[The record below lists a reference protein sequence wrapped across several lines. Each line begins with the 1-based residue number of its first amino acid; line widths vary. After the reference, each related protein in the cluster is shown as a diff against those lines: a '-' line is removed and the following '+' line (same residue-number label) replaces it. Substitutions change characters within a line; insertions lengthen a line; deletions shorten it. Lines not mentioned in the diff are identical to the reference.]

1 MKTNLKEMTSLALV
15 VILIG
20 TIFLPIQST
29 SLQASIP
36 QNPSK
41 IGKST
46 QYWAL
51 VVGIGKYAESP
62 ESNRPDMIPEATG
75 FRDLLLQTSWWS
87 ADHIKLITAE
97 NATRSNI
104 IAGFRWLIK
113 MASADDVVVVYLS
126 THGNYLPLDIPPID
140 EADGLD
146 EMLVTYWGF
155 AYNTSFIT
163 DDTINILLNQLKSDN
178 VCLIV
183 DSCYAGGFND
193 HWRFLKSAPEQHRVI
208 LMGSCEDEL
217 SYSGGFAPYLIDGL
231 RGYADSNRDGII
243 TAEEAFAY
251 AQPRSNQE
259 QHPTI
264 YDGYPGE
271 FPLTTDTLQKSSSSS
286 ASSQQEDSRLISTP
300 KSMGVSAETSVLC
313 GYVISSSSNQPIND
327 ALVTVSSRINYQE
340 TYTNTTTT
348 DSIGFYFM
356 HVPAARIRITISA
369 QGYCDKSNYQLQV
382 IDNHTYW
389 ANLSLVPRP
398 TETAVICGYI
408 SSEQNGTP
416 LAANVSLQW
425 QGSQVD
431 TYRNSTVANENGFY
445 RMNVA
450 PGQVDVDFSKDGYYS
465 KSYNNLNL
473 SSSQIYWGNVTLYP
487 FPLETSSVC
496 GYITDSTTG
505 TPLQGVR
512 IDVTWVNFSINQ
524 EYTREA
530 QTDASGFFSMPIAPG
545 ELYIDLRGYEY
556 NYYDPYRHD
565 ALAGKSLWMN
575 ISLQRNS
582 ISVDIAKPLQA
593 LYSNNQCIL
602 PWSSTVI
609 IGPIG
614 IEATNANFDYGPG
627 GQWQVQK
634 VEFYIDGALKATVTS
649 EPYLWNWTAK
659 TSGKH
664 TIKVIAYEFDNDTA
678 SKEIK
683 VTKFL

>member
-1 MKTNLKEMTSLALV
+1 MKTNLKEITSLLILG
-15 VILIG
+15 ILIV
-20 TIFLPIQST
+20 TILLPTITVS
-29 SLQASIP
+29 SQASIL

-41 IGKST
+41 IVKGT
-46 QYWAL
+46 QYWAF

-75 FRDLLLQTSWWS
+75 FRDLLLQTPWWS
-87 ADHIKLITAE
+87 ADHIKLLTAE

-126 THGNYLPLDIPPID
+126 THGNYLPLDIPPKD

-163 DDTINILLNQLKSDN
+163 DDTINILLNQLKSNN

-193 HWRFLKSAPEQHRVI
+193 HWKLLKSAPEQHRVI

-231 RGYADSNRDGII
+231 RGYADSNRDGIV

-286 ASSQQEDSRLISTP
+286 ASFQQEDSRLISTP
-300 KSMGVSAETSVLC
+300 NSMGVSAETSVLC
-313 GYVISSSSNQPIND
+313 GYVTSSSSSQPIND
-327 ALVTVSSRINYQE
+327 ALVTVSGRINYQE

-348 DSIGFYFM
+348 DSTGFYFM
-356 HVPAARIRITISA
+356 RVPAMRIRITISA

-398 TETAVICGYI
+398 IETAVICGYI

-431 TYRNSTVANENGFY
+431 TYRNSTGADENGFY
-445 RMNVA
+445 QMNVA
-450 PGQVDVDFSKDGYYS
+450 PGQVDLDFSKDGYYS

-556 NYYDPYRHD
+556 NYYDPFRHD
-565 ALAGKSLWMN
+565 APAGKPLWMN
-575 ISLQRNS
+575 ISLQKNS

-609 IGPIG
+609 IGSIG
-614 IEATNANFDYGPG
+614 IEATSEDFFYGPND
-627 GQWQVQK
+627 QWNVQK
-634 VEFYIDGALKATVTS
+634 VEFYIDGVLKATVTS
-649 EPYLWNWTAK
+649 EPYLWNWTVK

-664 TIKVIAYEFDNDTA
+664 TIKVIAYGFDNDTA

>member
-1 MKTNLKEMTSLALV
+1 MNLKEMASLALV

-29 SLQASIP
+29 PLQASIL
-36 QNPSK
+36 QNPLK
-41 IGKST
+41 IGKGT

-51 VVGIGKYAESP
+51 VVGIGKYADSP

-113 MASADDVVVVYLS
+113 QASADDVVVVYLS
-126 THGNYLPLDIPPID
+126 THGNQLPFDIPPKD
-140 EADGLD
+140 EADGRD

-163 DDTINILLNQLKSDN
+163 DDTINILLNQLKSNN

-193 HWRFLKSAPEQHRVI
+193 HWKLLKSAPEQHRVI

-217 SYSGGFAPYLIDGL
+217 SYSGGFAPYLIDGF
-231 RGYADSNRDGII
+231 RGYADSNRDGIV

-251 AQPRSNQE
+251 AQPRSNPN

-271 FPLTTDTLQKSSSSS
+271 LPLTTDTLYKSLSSP
-286 ASSQQEDSRLISTP
+286 ASSQGQDSTP
-300 KSMGVSAETSVLC
+300 IPPSNSIGITAETSLLC
-313 GYVISSSSNQPIND
+313 GYITSSGQPIKD
-327 ALVTVSSRINYQE
+327 ALITVSGRMNYQE
-340 TYTNTTTT
+340 SYTNSTTT
-348 DSIGFYFM
+348 DSAGFFFM
-356 HVPAARIRITISA
+356 HVPAMRIRITVSA
-369 QGYCDKSNYQLQV
+369 QGYCDKSNNQLQV
-382 IDNHTYW
+382 IENNTYW
-389 ANLSLVPRP
+389 VNLSLVLKPL
-398 TETAVICGYI
+398 ETAVIYGYI

-425 QGSQVD
+425 LGSQTG
-431 TYRNSTVANENGFY
+431 TYRNTTVADKNGFY
-445 RMNVA
+445 QIHVA
-450 PGQVDVDFSKDGYYS
+450 PGQVNLDISNDGYYS
-465 KSYNNLNL
+465 DSRDELNITD
-473 SSSQIYWGNVTLYP
+473 SQTLWVNVTLDP
-487 FPLETSSVC
+487 FPVETSTIC
-496 GYITDSTTG
+496 GYLTDSTTG
-505 TPLQGVR
+505 SPLPGVR
-512 IDVTWVNFSINQ
+512 IDITWVNFSSGH

-530 QTDASGFFSMPIAPG
+530 QTNAAGFFSMPIAPG
-545 ELYIDLRGYEY
+545 ELYIDLREYDY

-565 ALAGKSLWMN
+565 ALPGEPLWMN
-575 ISLQRNS
+575 ISLQQYSS
-582 ISVDIAKPLQA
+582 ISVDIAKPLRA
-593 LYSNNQCIL
+593 LYLNNQRII
-602 PWSSTVI
+602 PWSSTQI
-609 IGPIG
+609 IGPIE
-614 IEATNANFDYGPG
+614 IEATSADIFYGPG

-634 VEFYIDGALKATVTS
+634 VEFYIDGALKATATT

-664 TIKVIAYEFDNDTA
+664 TIKVIAYGFHNDTA
-678 SKEIK
+678 SKEIE
-683 VTKFL
+683 VTKLL

>member
-29 SLQASIP
+29 SLQTSIL
-36 QNPSK
+36 QNPST
-41 IGKST
+41 IGKGT
-46 QYWAL
+46 QYWAF

-62 ESNRPDMIPEATG
+62 ESNRPDMIPEAIG
-75 FRDLLLQTSWWS
+75 FRDLLLQTPWWS
-87 ADHIKLITAE
+87 TDHIKLLTAE

-126 THGNYLPLDIPPID
+126 THGNYLPLDIPPKD

-163 DDTINILLNQLKSDN
+163 DDTINILLNQLKSNN

-193 HWRFLKSAPEQHRVI
+193 HWKLLKSVPEQHRVI

-231 RGYADSNRDGII
+231 RGYADSNRDGIV

-286 ASSQQEDSRLISTP
+286 ASSQQEDNRLISTP
-300 KSMGVSAETSVLC
+300 NSMGVSAETSVLC
-313 GYVISSSSNQPIND
+313 GYVTSSSSSQPIND
-327 ALVTVSSRINYQE
+327 ALVTVSGRINYQE
-340 TYTNTTTT
+340 TYINTTTT
-348 DSIGFYFM
+348 DSTGFYFM
-356 HVPAARIRITISA
+356 HVPAMRIRITISA
-369 QGYCDKSNYQLQV
+369 QGYCDKSNYQLQA

-398 TETAVICGYI
+398 IETAVICGYI

-416 LAANVSLQW
+416 LAATVSLQW

-431 TYRNSTVANENGFY
+431 AYRNSTVADENGFY

-450 PGQVDVDFSKDGYYS
+450 PGQVDLDFSKDGYYS
-465 KSYNNLNL
+465 KSYNNINL

-487 FPLETSSVC
+487 FPLETSAVC

-505 TPLQGVR
+505 TPLSGVR

-565 ALAGKSLWMN
+565 APVGKPLWMN
-575 ISLQRNS
+575 ISLQKNS

-609 IGPIG
+609 IGSIG
-614 IEATNANFDYGPG
+614 IEAISADFDYGPG

-664 TIKVIAYEFDNDTA
+664 TIKVIAYGFNNNTA

>member
-1 MKTNLKEMTSLALV
+1 
-15 VILIG
+15 
-20 TIFLPIQST
+20 
-29 SLQASIP
+29 
-36 QNPSK
+36 
-41 IGKST
+41 
-46 QYWAL
+46 
-51 VVGIGKYAESP
+51 
-62 ESNRPDMIPEATG
+62 
-75 FRDLLLQTSWWS
+75 
-87 ADHIKLITAE
+87 
-97 NATRSNI
+97 
-104 IAGFRWLIK
+104 
-113 MASADDVVVVYLS
+113 
-126 THGNYLPLDIPPID
+126 
-140 EADGLD
+140 
-146 EMLVTYWGF
+146 
-155 AYNTSFIT
+155 
-163 DDTINILLNQLKSDN
+163 
-178 VCLIV
+178 
-183 DSCYAGGFND
+183 
-193 HWRFLKSAPEQHRVI
+193 
-208 LMGSCEDEL
+208 MGSCEDEL

-231 RGYADSNRDGII
+231 RGYADSNRDGIV

-286 ASSQQEDSRLISTP
+286 ASSQQEDNRLISTP
-300 KSMGVSAETSVLC
+300 NSMGVSAETSVLC
-313 GYVISSSSNQPIND
+313 GYVTSSSSSQPIND
-327 ALVTVSSRINYQE
+327 ALVTVSGRINYQE
-340 TYTNTTTT
+340 TYINTTTT
-348 DSIGFYFM
+348 DSTGFYFM
-356 HVPAARIRITISA
+356 HVPAMRIRITISA
-369 QGYCDKSNYQLQV
+369 QGYCDKSNYQLQA

-398 TETAVICGYI
+398 IETAVICGYI

-416 LAANVSLQW
+416 LAATVSLQW

-431 TYRNSTVANENGFY
+431 AYRNSTVADENGFY

-450 PGQVDVDFSKDGYYS
+450 PGQVDLDFSKDGYYS
-465 KSYNNLNL
+465 KSYNNINL

-487 FPLETSSVC
+487 FPLETSAVC

-505 TPLQGVR
+505 TPLSGVR

-565 ALAGKSLWMN
+565 APVGKPLWMN
-575 ISLQRNS
+575 ISLQKNS

-609 IGPIG
+609 IGSIG
-614 IEATNANFDYGPG
+614 IEAISADFDYGPG

-664 TIKVIAYEFDNDTA
+664 TIKVIAYGFHNDTA
-678 SKEIK
+678 SKEIE
-683 VTKFL
+683 VTKLM